1 MLNTP
6 PPVNSHILCC
16 LQVHSAWVFKTFA
29 CSSLQSPLTRIEDRR
44 KRGGI
49 RELISQETQPWA
61 ASGERH
67 LVPLNSA
74 RAGIC
79 QQLPVTEAK
88 DHSEPLVGSCN
99 SPGTSHPY
107 PQRTIRDR
115 GGSRSGSA
123 CDLLLVFGP
132 RNKSCPF
139 LPREMLSL
147 SCLPGPPSPVGTE
160 QVPKQFSRQSST
172 FNFKVHRANRQ
183 ADQVKERART
193 GVGWRVGNKAGPTRT
208 GLEWEEHRGRDSLEH
223 SVCTEQ
229 ILNSHAAYTC
239 RWEREGS
246 IY

>member
-1 MLNTP
+1 M
-6 PPVNSHILCC
+6 
-16 LQVHSAWVFKTFA
+16 
-29 CSSLQSPLTRIEDRR
+29 
-44 KRGGI
+44 
-49 RELISQETQPWA
+49 
-61 ASGERH
+61 
-67 LVPLNSA
+67 NSA

-123 CDLLLVFGP
+123 CDLLSVFGR

-183 ADQVKERART
+183 ADQVKERAREWGGGWGIRQAPRGQGWSGRST
-193 GVGWRVGNKAGPTRT
+193 GAGILWNT
-208 GLEWEEHRGRDSLEH
+208 
-223 SVCTEQ
+223 VCA
-229 ILNSHAAYTC
+229 LSK
-239 RWEREGS
+239 S
-246 IY
+246 